1 MSKPNGRHK
10 RAIENLAAALNECFD
25 ASAERAAGMAAERAA
40 ENAAERAAASV
51 KTELKADMNAMEARL
66 NRRMDIRLDRQD
78 DTLRMIW
85 TQCGGKKDQRLPI
98 DG

>member
-1 MSKPNGRHK
+1 MSNPNGRNK

-25 ASAERAAGMAAERAA
+25 ASAERAAERAA
-40 ENAAERAAASV
+40 ESV
-51 KTELKADMNAMEARL
+51 KTELKADMNAMEQRL
-66 NRRMDIRLDRQD
+66 NKRMDTRLDKQD

-85 TQCGGKKDQRLPI
+85 TQCGGKKGERLPI